1 MMKRLFYLLFFTF
14 LLVLLTSCLPKQETE
29 KLICAEA
36 MISLPRSVQ
45 AL

>member
-1 MMKRLFYLLFFTF
+1 MMKRLFYLLF
-14 LLVLLTSCLPKQETE
+14 LLVLLTSCSPKQETE
-29 KLICAEA
+29 KLICTEA

>member
-14 LLVLLTSCLPKQETE
+14 LLALLTFCSPKQETE
-29 KLICAEA
+29 KLICSEA

-45 AL
+45 VL